1 MNNYYEKV
9 KTLLQSMYRTEK
21 PKALVRTYGCQQNV
35 SDGEK
40 LKGMLISMGYDITD
54 DAKLAD
60 FIIFNTCAI
69 REHAENRVFGN
80 VGALKSL
87 KKKKPNMVIAL
98 CGCMPEQEH
107 VRERIRNSFPFVNL
121 VFGTHSLNR
130 FPELVFKTLADG
142 KRVFEE
148 NADDENIY
156 EGMPVSRDN
165 KIKAFVPIMYGCD
178 NFCSYCIVSYVRG
191 RERSRKPKD
200 IIEEIKELVRN
211 GYKEITLL
219 GQNVNS
225 YGKHLEENINFS
237 QLLREID
244 KIEGDYWIRFMTS
257 HPKDATRELI
267 DTIASSE
274 HICKQLHLPVQ
285 SGNNRVL
292 KAMNRRY
299 GVENYLDIID
309 YAKSK
314 IPNLSITSDIIVG
327 FPGETYNEFKDT
339 LALINEVGYSS
350 LFTFIYSKR
359 KGTKAAEFE
368 DPISYEEKTKWFSE
382 LLNVQE
388 KESEKYSSSLKG
400 TVQKVLIDEK
410 SSKEGVVTGRTSGN
424 IIVEIE
430 DSDKYIGTFQNVEIT
445 ESKTWVLTGKKI

>member
-9 KTLLQSMYRTEK
+9 KVVLQSICKGRK
-21 PKALVRTYGCQQNV
+21 PMALVRTYGCQQNV
-35 SDGEK
+35 SDGEM
-40 LKGMLISMGYDITD
+40 LKGMLILMGYDITD
-54 DAKLAD
+54 DPKLAD

-80 VGALKSL
+80 VGALKTL
-87 KKKKPNMVIAL
+87 KRSKPDMIIGL

-107 VRERIRNSFPFVNL
+107 VRERIKNSFPFVNL
-121 VFGTHSLNR
+121 VFGTHSLSK
-130 FPELVFKTLADG
+130 FPELVFRALTDG
-142 KRVFEE
+142 KRVF
-148 NADDENIY
+148 ATDTDESIH
-156 EGMPVSRDN
+156 EGIPISRDN

-191 RERSRKPKD
+191 RERSRKSKD
-200 IIEEIKELVRN
+200 ILSEIKDLVKN

-225 YGKHLEENINFS
+225 YGNHLEENINFS

-257 HPKDATRELI
+257 HPKDATKELI

-299 GVENYLDIID
+299 TVENYLDIID
-309 YAKSK
+309 YAKLK
-314 IPNLSITSDIIVG
+314 MPKLSITSDIIVG
-327 FPGETYNEFKDT
+327 FPGETYNEFQDT
-339 LALINEVGYSS
+339 LELIKEVGYSS
-350 LFTFIYSKR
+350 LFTFIYSRR
-359 KGTKAAEFE
+359 KGTKAADFE
-368 DPISYEEKTKWFSE
+368 DPISYEEKTEWFSE

-388 KESEKYSSSLKG
+388 KESEKYSLSLKD
-400 TVQKVLIDEK
+400 TVQKVLIEDK
-410 SSKEGVVTGRTSGN
+410 SSKDGIITGRNTGN
-424 IIVEIE
+424 IITEIE
-430 DSDKYIGTFQNVEIT
+430 DSDKYIGTFQNVKIT
-445 ESKTWVLTGKKI
+445 DSKTWILEGKII

>member
-299 GVENYLDIID
+299 SVENYLDIID

-382 LLNVQE
+382 LLNLQE

-400 TVQKVLIDEK
+400 TIQKVLIDEK

>member
-9 KTLLQSMYRTEK
+9 KMLLQSMYRTEK

-87 KKKKPNMVIAL
+87 KKKKPNMIIAL

-107 VRERIRNSFPFVNL
+107 VRERIKNSFPFVNL
-121 VFGTHSLNR
+121 VFGTHSLNK
-130 FPELVFKTLADG
+130 FPELVFKALADG

-191 RERSRKPKD
+191 RERSRKSKD
-200 IIEEIKELVRN
+200 IIEEIKELVQN

-225 YGKHLEENINFS
+225 YGKHLE
-237 QLLREID
+237 
-244 KIEGDYWIRFMTS
+244 
-257 HPKDATRELI
+257 
-267 DTIASSE
+267 
-274 HICKQLHLPVQ
+274 
-285 SGNNRVL
+285 
-292 KAMNRRY
+292 
-299 GVENYLDIID
+299 
-309 YAKSK
+309 
-314 IPNLSITSDIIVG
+314 
-327 FPGETYNEFKDT
+327 
-339 LALINEVGYSS
+339 
-350 LFTFIYSKR
+350 
-359 KGTKAAEFE
+359 
-368 DPISYEEKTKWFSE
+368 
-382 LLNVQE
+382 
-388 KESEKYSSSLKG
+388 
-400 TVQKVLIDEK
+400 
-410 SSKEGVVTGRTSGN
+410 
-424 IIVEIE
+424 
-430 DSDKYIGTFQNVEIT
+430 
-445 ESKTWVLTGKKI
+445 

>member
-9 KTLLQSMYRTEK
+9 KMLLQSMYRTEK

-299 GVENYLDIID
+299 SVENYLDIID

-382 LLNVQE
+382 LLNLQE

-400 TVQKVLIDEK
+400 TIQKVLIDEK